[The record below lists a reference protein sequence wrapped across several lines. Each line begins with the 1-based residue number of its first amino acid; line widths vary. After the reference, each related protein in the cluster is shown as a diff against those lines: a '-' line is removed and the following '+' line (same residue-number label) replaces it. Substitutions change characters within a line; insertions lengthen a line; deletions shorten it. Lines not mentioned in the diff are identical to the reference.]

1 MKMMRLGLLLLLC
14 VAGCGDDDYNGSGST
29 EAFVAFDYSTP
40 ADLTGTSADGGVDL
54 STTD

>member
-1 MKMMRLGLLLLLC
+1 MMRLGLLLLLC